1 MNIFPSYVIGEQ
13 GTVVAPEDSLW
24 GGNDLCRRCGQ
35 YRMKMCAWGNDG
47 FSRCRRGLSVV
58 KQQNQVWFG
67 LRIAGFFN
75 RSIRL
80 YFGFVQFELTQ
91 DEAIGLIGIAVNK
104 AFIDKIE
111 ESFVSRNGLYMRNL
125 NTIWRT
131 LANVMRIRER
141 DYVTIDDATL
151 DRVENA
157 FAEIAHLADCL
168 GQIKSIATGINS
180 KLSRLINTRVMSS
193 RQLLKSLNS
202 ICDFNEK
209 ARKWLHDEGQYIPG
223 LQNLIGELRTRK
235 VRYPMEVVHSVC
247 AITYV
252 LNLLRRHHFEG
263 FGATRVFPLF
273 KLFDRYHYCM
283 LTSDVTWDLRGERN
297 ERFDECIKAV
307 SGFEFVVSNLLDNA
321 IKYLP
326 KERRHRIVKV
336 KFFRREDNI
345 CVEVQSLGPPRTP
358 EELLRIGQ
366 QEGYRGETI
375 KLKQYRVPGKGM
387 GANQIREYV
396 TRSHFRITYDSTGPI
411 VSSNGLVYKWF
422 IANIEIPSEY
432 IVPTGVYEEYEQLD

>member
-13 GTVVAPEDSLW
+13 GALVAPEDSLW

-35 YRMKMCAWGNDG
+35 YRMKMCTWGKDG

-58 KQQNQVWFG
+58 KQQDQVWFG
-67 LRIAGFFN
+67 LRIEGFFN
-75 RSIRL
+75 RSIISF
-80 YFGFVQFELTQ
+80 FGFVQFELTQ
-91 DEAIGLIGIAVNK
+91 DEAMGLIGIALNK

-125 NTIWRT
+125 NKIWRA
-131 LANVMRIRER
+131 LAAVVRKREL
-141 DYVTIDDATL
+141 DYVTIDDVIL
-151 DRVENA
+151 NQVETA
-157 FAEIAHLADCL
+157 FAEIARLEDCL
-168 GQIKSIATGINS
+168 EQIKTIATGINS

-193 RQLLKSLNS
+193 SQLLKSLNA

-223 LQNLIGELRTRK
+223 LQNLIGVLRTKK
-235 VRYPMEVVHSVC
+235 VRYPTEVVHSVC

-263 FGATRVFPLF
+263 FGATQVFPLF

-326 KERRHRIVKV
+326 KERKHRIVKV

-345 CVEVQSLGPPRTP
+345 CVEVQSLGPPRTQ

-366 QEGYRGETI
+366 QEGYRGEVI

-396 TRSHFRITYDSTGPI
+396 TRSHFRITYDSAEPL

>member
-13 GTVVAPEDSLW
+13 CVVVAPEDSLW

-35 YRMKMCAWGNDG
+35 YKMKMCTWGKDG

-67 LRIAGFFN
+67 LRIEGFFN
-75 RSIRL
+75 RSIQL
-80 YFGFVQFELTQ
+80 HFGFVPFELTQ
-91 DEAIGLIGIAVNK
+91 DETIDLIGIALNK

-131 LANVMRIRER
+131 LADVMRIRELG
-141 DYVTIDDATL
+141 YVTIDDAIL

-157 FAEIAHLADCL
+157 FAEIAHLEDCL

-180 KLSRLINTRVMSS
+180 KLSRLINTRAMSS
-193 RQLLKSLNS
+193 SQLLKSLNS

-209 ARKWLHDEGQYIPG
+209 AGKWLHDEGQYIPG
-223 LQNLIGELRTRK
+223 LQNLIGELRTKK
-235 VRYPMEVVHSVC
+235 VRHPTEVVHSIC

-263 FGATRVFPLF
+263 FGATQVFPLF

-336 KFFRREDNI
+336 EFFRREDNI
-345 CVEVQSLGPPRTP
+345 CVEVRSLGPPRTR

-366 QEGYRGETI
+366 QEGYRGESI

-387 GANQIREYV
+387 GANQIREYI
-396 TRSHFRITYDSTGPI
+396 TRSHFRITYDSTEPL

-422 IANIEIPSEY
+422 IANIAIPSKY
-432 IVPTGVYEEYEQLD
+432 MVPTGVYE

>member
-13 GTVVAPEDSLW
+13 GATVSPEDSLW

-35 YRMKMCAWGNDG
+35 YRLKMCAGGKDG

-58 KQQNQVWFG
+58 KQQEQVWFG
-67 LRIAGFFN
+67 LRVKGFFN
-75 RSIRL
+75 RTIRL
-80 YFGFVQFELTQ
+80 YFGFVQFELTK
-91 DEAIGLIGIAVNK
+91 EETMSLIGIALNR

-131 LANVMRIRER
+131 LADVMRKREF
-141 DYVTIDDATL
+141 DYVTIDDVIL
-151 DRVENA
+151 SRVENA
-157 FAEIAHLADCL
+157 FDEIARLEDCL
-168 GQIKSIATGINS
+168 GQIKGIATGINLQ
-180 KLSRLINTRVMSS
+180 LSRLIDARELKGS
-193 RQLLKSLNS
+193 QLQRSLHA

-223 LQNLIGELRTRK
+223 LQNLIGELRTKK

-263 FGATRVFPLF
+263 FGATQVFPLF
-273 KLFDRYHYCM
+273 KLFDRYHFCM
-283 LTSDVTWDLRGERN
+283 LTSDVTWDLRTERN

-326 KERRHRIVKV
+326 KERKHRIVKV
-336 KFFRREDNI
+336 RFFRREGNI
-345 CVEVQSLGPPRTP
+345 GVEVQSLGPPRTQ

-366 QEGYRGETI
+366 HEGYRGEAI

-396 TRSHFRITYDSTGPI
+396 TRSHFSITYDSTEPL
-411 VSSNGLVYKWF
+411 VSSNGLAYKWF
-422 IANIEIPSEY
+422 IATIEIPSEY
-432 IVPTGVYEEYEQLD
+432 IMPAGIYEEYEQLD

>member
-13 GTVVAPEDSLW
+13 GAAVAPEDSLW

-35 YRMKMCAWGNDG
+35 YRLKMCAGEKEG

-58 KQQNQVWFG
+58 KQQEQVWYG
-67 LRIAGFFN
+67 LRVEGFFN
-75 RSIRL
+75 RTIRL
-80 YFGFVQFELTQ
+80 YFGFVQFELTK
-91 DEAIGLIGIAVNK
+91 DETMSLIGIALNK

-131 LANVMRIRER
+131 LADVMRKREF
-141 DYVTIDDATL
+141 DYVTIDNVIL
-151 DRVENA
+151 RRVENA
-157 FAEIAHLADCL
+157 FAGIARLEDCL
-168 GQIKSIATGINS
+168 GQIKGIATGINLQ
-180 KLSRLINTRVMSS
+180 LSRLIDAHELRGS
-193 RQLLKSLNS
+193 QLQRSLHA

-223 LQNLIGELRTRK
+223 LQNLIGELRTKK

-263 FGATRVFPLF
+263 FGATQVFPLF
-273 KLFDRYHYCM
+273 KLFDRYHFCM
-283 LTSDVTWDLRGERN
+283 LTSDVMWDLWHEKDD
-297 ERFDECIKAV
+297 RFDECVKAI

-326 KERRHRIVKV
+326 KERRHRKV
-336 KFFRREDNI
+336 SVEFSRQEGCL
-345 CVEVQSLGPPRTP
+345 CVEVCSLGPPRTP
-358 EELLRIGQ
+358 EELAKIGWR
-366 QEGYRGETI
+366 EGYRGDEI
-375 KLKQYRVPGKGM
+375 KLRQYRVPGKGM
-387 GANQIREYV
+387 GAYQIKEYV
-396 TRSHFRITYDSTGPI
+396 KRSGFRIGYDSREPL
-411 VSSNGLVYKWF
+411 VSSNGLAYKWF
-422 IANIEIPSEY
+422 VARIEIPNEY
-432 IVPTGVYEEYEQLD
+432 IVPSGVYEEYEQLD